1 MRALLSHTITIHFF
15 FLLGMFSL
23 LGYLINDNP
32 YLILFVALSFSGAF
46 CGSFIKVIDEIRKER
61 K

>member
-1 MRALLSHTITIHFF
+1 MFALF
-15 FLLGMFSL
+15 
-23 LGYLINDNP
+23 GYVIIDNP